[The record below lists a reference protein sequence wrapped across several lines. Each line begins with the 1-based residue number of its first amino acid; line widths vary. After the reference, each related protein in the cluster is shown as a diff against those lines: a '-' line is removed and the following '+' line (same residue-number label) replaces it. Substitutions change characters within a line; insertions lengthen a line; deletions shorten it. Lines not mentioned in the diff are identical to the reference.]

1 MREVASSSLVTPIFA
16 RVAELVDAHG
26 SEPCSFIG
34 VRVQFPPLAPSS
46 RGVVQL
52 ARMRASGARGRQFES
67 AHPDHSR
74 RDFLKYH
81 VKPHTEGL
89 FPCS

>member
-67 AHPDHSR
+67 AHPDHYA
-74 RDFLKYH
+74 K
-81 VKPHTEGL
+81 
-89 FPCS
+89 